1 MILNHPHEQ
10 PQEALLE
17 RWRILS
23 KIISVSVAAARV
35 PLDRVTYFSNRAVS
49 HRDYGLVK
57 IAADSGVEGIG
68 FCYVGTRG
76 GELLPLAV
84 AKLLAPLLI
93 GRDPLDVEALWSEL
107 YQDVLLQGR
116 TGTVMRSLSI
126 LDIALW
132 DLNAR
137 AANLPLH
144 KYIGASQADSVAAY
158 ASGGYYLDGKTPDDL
173 AAEMAHYVSLGFKAV
188 KMKIGRLSPRE
199 EEDRVRAVRDRIGP
213 DIALMMDA
221 NNAWKDVVEALQTVR
236 RLEKYA
242 PYFVEEPFSPDDI
255 DSHAQLARA
264 TSIPVA
270 TGEIEAG
277 RWRHKE
283 LLDKKA
289 AAILQTD
296 AAVCGGITE
305 WRRIAAIAAGY
316 AIPLYPH
323 WFHDLHAPL
332 VAATPNARMVEF
344 FPDGQV
350 LNFRELLD
358 RQLDFRQGRLMLHK
372 APGLGFD
379 FAEEKVRR
387 FAIDPTNVWTK
398 IGD

>member
-1 MILNHPHEQ
+1 LLRLTLAILTLGAAE
-10 PQEALLE
+10 EKLAT
-17 RWRILS
+17 
-23 KIISVSVAAARV
+23 IISVSVAGVRV
-35 PLDRVTYFSNRAVS
+35 PLDRITYFSNRAVS

-57 IAADSGVEGIG
+57 IAADSGAEGIG

-76 GELLPLAV
+76 GELIPLAV

-93 GRDPLDVEALWSEL
+93 GRDSLDVEALWSEL
-107 YQDVLLQGR
+107 YQEVLLQGR
-116 TGTVMRSLSI
+116 AGIVMRALSI
-126 LDIALW
+126 LDMAIW

-137 AANLPLH
+137 SAKLPLH
-144 KYIGASQADSVAAY
+144 KYLGAFQVDSVAAY
-158 ASGGYYLDGKTPDDL
+158 ASGGYYLDGKSPDDL

-199 EEDRVRAVRDRIGP
+199 EEDRVRAVRERIGP
-213 DIALMMDA
+213 DIMLMMDA
-221 NNAWKDVVEALQTVR
+221 NNAWKDVVDALQTVR
-236 RLEKYA
+236 RLEQYS
-242 PYFVEEPFSPDDI
+242 PFFVEEPFSPDDI
-255 DSHAQLARA
+255 DSHAALART

-289 AAILQTD
+289 VAILQSD
-296 AAVCGGITE
+296 AAVCGGISE

-316 AIPLYPH
+316 AIPMYPH

-332 VAATPNARMVEF
+332 VAATPNARMVEYF
-344 FPDGQV
+344 WDNQV

-358 RQLDFRQGRLMLHK
+358 RQLDFRDGRLILHK
-372 APGLGFD
+372 TPGLGFAFD
-379 FAEEKVRR
+379 EGKVRR
-387 FAIDPTNVWTK
+387 FAIDPANVWTS
-398 IGD
+398 IRS

>member
-1 MILNHPHEQ
+1 M
-10 PQEALLE
+10 
-17 RWRILS
+17 S
-23 KIISVSVAAARV
+23 KIIAVHVTAARV

-57 IAADSGVEGIG
+57 ILADNGAEGIG

-84 AKLLAPLLI
+84 EKLLAPLLI
-93 GRDPLDVEALWSEL
+93 GRDALDVEALWSSL
-107 YQDVLLQGR
+107 YQEVLLQGR
-116 TGTVMRSLSI
+116 AGIVMRALSI
-126 LDIALW
+126 LDMAIW

-137 AANLPLH
+137 GAGLPLH
-144 KYIGASQADSVAAY
+144 KYLGAAQAESVPAY
-158 ASGGYYLDGKTPDDL
+158 ASGGYYLEGKTPDAL
-173 AAEMAHYVSLGFKAV
+173 ASEMAGYVSLGFKAV
-188 KMKIGRLSPRE
+188 KMKIGRLAPRE
-199 EEDRVRAVRDRIGP
+199 EEDRVRAVRERIGP

-242 PYFVEEPFSPDDI
+242 PLFVEEPFSPDDI

-277 RWRHKE
+277 RWRHKD
-283 LLDKKA
+283 LLDKRA
-289 AAILQTD
+289 AAILQSD
-296 AAVCGGITE
+296 AAVCGGISE
-305 WRRIAAIAAGY
+305 WRRIAAMAAGY

-344 FPDGQV
+344 FPDNQV
-350 LNFRELLD
+350 LNFRDLLD
-358 RQLDFRQGRLMLHK
+358 RQLEFREGRLMLH
-372 APGLGFD
+372 AMPGLGFGFD
-379 FAEEKVRR
+379 EDKVRK
-387 FAIDPTNVWTK
+387 FAIDPANVWTRM
-398 IGD
+398 G